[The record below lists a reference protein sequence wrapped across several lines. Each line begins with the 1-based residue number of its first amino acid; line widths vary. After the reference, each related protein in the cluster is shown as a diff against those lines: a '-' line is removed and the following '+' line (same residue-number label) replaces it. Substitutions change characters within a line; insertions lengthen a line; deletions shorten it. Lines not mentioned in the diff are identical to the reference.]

1 MRSLPTDRLGVVWAQ
16 DLREVAQN
24 ELKQVEAD
32 LDRESREDGEL
43 RDRFQQ
49 RWARPAS
56 AALNSTLREKIAGAQ
71 AACVGGFCVPA
82 GAHQ

>member
-1 MRSLPTDRLGVVWAQ
+1 MQ

-24 ELKQVEAD
+24 ELKQVEGD

-56 AALNSTLREKIAGAQ
+56 AALNSTLREKIAGA
-71 AACVGGFCVPA
+71 AALRTMTAKFLTISSWELYHG
-82 GAHQ
+82 QD